1 MMDWRLDLP
10 PRLTFVATQLE
21 LLLIPLLLLELEPL
35 LLTPLPTLELLD
47 LRLLIPLL
55 TLELL
60 DLRLLIPLL
69 TLELLDLRLLIPL
82 PTLELDLLMLL
93 LVTLLRL
100 QLTAHLRLPKVLD
113 PLGLRQLVMHPFQDP
128 WQRAMAQAWRL
139 PQQLGLNWSIG
150 LIH

>member
-1 MMDWRLDLP
+1 MMDMRLDLP
-10 PRLTFVATQLE
+10 PRLTFVATPLE

-60 DLRLLIPLL
+60 DLRLLIPL
-69 TLELLDLRLLIPL
+69 P
-82 PTLELDLLMLL
+82 PLELDLLMLL

-100 QLTAHLRLPKVLD
+100 QLTAHLRLPKVPD
-113 PLGLRQLVMHPFQDP
+113 PLGLRRLVMHPFQDP

-150 LIH
+150 LIN